1 MLARVD
7 WRKAR
12 LFASPNFYLSNDL
25 RVTAALRFDILFN
38 LIAKLEYVRVQELS
52 GPEID
57 DDVIT
62 SSLIF
67 RF

>member
-1 MLARVD
+1 MCRVD
-7 WRKAR
+7 YRNAA
-12 LFASPNFYLSNDL
+12 LFVAPNLYLSDL
-25 RVTAALRFDILFN
+25 LRITGAVRLDISWN
-38 LIAKLEYVRVQELS
+38 VIAKVEYLRLQELS

-57 DDVIT
+57 DDVFT